1 MLPIAGDNATSSFA
15 LIPAQAEMQAKSLEH
30 RVTVAR
36 QVNVAIGT
44 PIAME
49 VIVEERHIPLA
60 EQDDLRLLELQPLK
74 VFRR

>member
-1 MLPIAGDNATSSFA
+1 M
-15 LIPAQAEMQAKSLEH
+15 QAETQEH

-36 QVNVAIGT
+36 QVDMAIGT